1 MYRLFKAASRI
12 LGDSQRGISFFMQ
25 LAYENANAA
34 CCTAIQP
41 HKGQTDLGGYTCLC
55 AESGPSYNQGLAL
68 AAALQG
74 TTVQVML
81 AQK

>member
-1 MYRLFKAASRI
+1 
-12 LGDSQRGISFFMQ
+12 MQ

-41 HKGQTDLGGYTCLC
+41 HKGQTDLGVYTRLC
-55 AESGPSYNQGLAL
+55 AEIGPSYNQGLAL
-68 AAALQG
+68 VAALQG
-74 TTVQVML
+74 TTVQMML